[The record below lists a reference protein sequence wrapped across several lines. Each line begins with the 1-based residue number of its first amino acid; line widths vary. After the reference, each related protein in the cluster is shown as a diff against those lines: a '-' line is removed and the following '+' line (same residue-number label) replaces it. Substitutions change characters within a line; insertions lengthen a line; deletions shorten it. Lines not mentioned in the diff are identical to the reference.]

1 MQKCQNCGAEVKY
14 IAGGFQKVY
23 ICDPTRVSAVTDN
36 GRLFQG
42 YILHVCKDNKDS
54 DSEES
59 GINEQS
65 KQC

>member
-1 MQKCQNCGAEVKY
+1 M
-14 IAGGFQKVY
+14 Y

-36 GRLFQG
+36 GHLFQG

-54 DSEES
+54 DSEEN

>member
-1 MQKCQNCGAEVKY
+1 MQKCQKCGAEVKY

-23 ICDPTRVSAVTDN
+23 ICNPTRVSTVTDN
-36 GRLFQG
+36 GHLFQG

-54 DSEES
+54 DSKES